1 MRNFWVSIIV
11 FLVIIFC
18 VVLQLNVFNMIPL
31 FGVKANMGI
40 VLVVAL
46 GILCGQKIG
55 IAVGIFYGLILDILI
70 GKSLGIYTFLYFLV
84 RLFLWKD

>member
-1 MRNFWVSIIV
+1 MRNFWVGIIV
-11 FLVIIFC
+11 FLVIMFC

-31 FGVKANMGI
+31 FGVKANVGI

-55 IAVGIFYGLILDILI
+55 IAVGVSYGLVLDILN

-84 RLFLWKD
+84 RLFLRKD